1 MLINKWTLN
10 SVPFRV
16 PFVGEKLG
24 YFDYNECVRVFST
37 YDELENLSKIG
48 NCSTDE
54 AVDRVKFG
62 DVYDSHALTFF
73 LYNFSALQVIENHYG
88 KVSDS
93 VMLELGC
100 NNGYVSRL
108 LQRNGFKIK
117 EYWGVDFDLQFCIE
131 GLRNFGSSDQIFG
144 SNFMS
149 GDINK
154 PLMFKEASFD
164 LVFMQEAFDHCKD
177 RFFYAEQ
184 CLSEIKRVLK
194 PDGHAYITLVFEHEH
209 RDLYHWDH
217 NYVWKKHEFENV
229 VSDYFDIVNFNP
241 LMTFDEVVKSN
252 TFDSWKV
259 RKNWPH
265 KLAKM
270 FCAGFVDE
278 KDTAVGAYMLRSK

>member
-1 MLINKWTLN
+1 MLVNWQLN
-10 SVPFRV
+10 PIGFQV
-16 PFVGEKLG
+16 PFVDKLC

-37 YDELENLSKIG
+37 YDELTNLSKIG

-54 AVDRVKFG
+54 AVDRIKYG

-73 LYNFSALQVIENHYG
+73 LYNFSALKVIERFCNRESNG
-88 KVSDS
+88 SI
-93 VMLELGC
+93 LELGC
-100 NNGYVSRL
+100 NNGHVSRL
-108 LQRNGFKIK
+108 LQRNGFKFK
-117 EYWGVDFDLQFCIE
+117 EYWGVDFDLQFCLE
-131 GLRNFGSSDQIFG
+131 GLGNFGASDCVFG

-149 GDINK
+149 GDFNK
-154 PLMFKEASFD
+154 PLKFKDESFD
-164 LVFMQEAFDHCKD
+164 LVYMQEAFDHCKD

-194 PDGHAYITLVFEHEH
+194 PDGYAYVTLVFEHEY

-217 NYVWKKHEFENV
+217 NYVWKKQDFEAV

-241 LMTFDEVVKSN
+241 LMTFDEVVEKGSYVCQ
-252 TFDSWKV
+252 KV
-259 RKNWPH
+259 RKNWPN

-278 KDTAVGAYMLRSK
+278 EDTAVGAYMLRRK

>member
-1 MLINKWTLN
+1 MLVNWSLN
-10 SVPFRV
+10 PVTFRV
-16 PFVGEKLG
+16 PFVNEKLK
-24 YFDYNECVRVFST
+24 YASYNDCVRVFST
-37 YDELENLSKIG
+37 YEELTNLSKIG

-73 LYNFSALQVIENHYG
+73 LYNFSALKVIEEFCG
-88 KVSDS
+88 KTSDS

-100 NNGYVSRL
+100 NNGHVSRL

-131 GLRNFGSSDQIFG
+131 GLGNFGASDLVFG

-149 GDINK
+149 GDFNK
-154 PLMFKEASFD
+154 PLKFEDHSFN

-184 CLSEIKRVLK
+184 CLNEIKRVLK
-194 PDGHAYITLVFEHEH
+194 PGGYAYITLVFEHDY

-229 VSDYFDIVNFNP
+229 VSDYFDIVNFNS
-241 LMTFDEVVKSN
+241 LMTFDSVVKAGS
-252 TFDSWKV
+252 FDCWKV
-259 RKNWPH
+259 RKNWPD

-278 KDTAVGAYMLRSK
+278 DDTAVGAYMLRGK